1 MAGDFF
7 GYPFRRFFMSP
18 PVFREW
24 SESTALMDWV
34 ESPSAHIFK
43 INVLRYSRE
52 NIKVQIEDGNILRI
66 TGEGAKDKEEAN
78 TKATVWHVAERRA
91 GGRGDFSREIELPEN
106 VKLDQIK
113 AHVDNGVLT
122 VIVPKD
128 ANPKKSS
135 VRNINITSK
144 L

>member
-1 MAGDFF
+1 MGFISCLLF
-7 GYPFRRFFMSP
+7 NERPG
-18 PVFREW
+18 
-24 SESTALMDWV
+24 
-34 ESPSAHIFK
+34 
-43 INVLRYSRE
+43 YSRE

>member
-24 SESTALMDWV
+24 SGSTALMDWV
-34 ESPSAHIFK
+34 ESP
-43 INVLRYSRE
+43 RYSRE

-66 TGEGAKDKEEAN
+66 IGEGAKDKEEAN

>member
-1 MAGDFF
+1 MPTYSRSTSQVLTQPQVSFVIDFIF
-7 GYPFRRFFMSP
+7 LW
-18 PVFREW
+18 VF
-24 SESTALMDWV
+24 
-34 ESPSAHIFK
+34 IFCLLF
-43 INVLRYSRE
+43 NERPGYSRE
-52 NIKVQIEDGNILRI
+52 NIKVQIEEGNILRI
-66 TGEGAKDKEEAN
+66 IGEGAKDKEEAN
-78 TKATVWHVAERRA
+78 TKETVWHVAERRA

-113 AHVDNGVLT
+113 AHVDNGILT

-128 ANPKKSS
+128 ANHKKSS